1 MPARRDSAIVRGST
15 GAHSLVSSLPL
26 FWRVFAT
33 NAAAMLLA
41 FTALVFA
48 PVTVSVPIGVGEL
61 IVLAI
66 GLVVVLAVESPP
78 VAPGLPPAR

>member
-1 MPARRDSAIVRGST
+1 MRGLTHAHAR
-15 GAHSLVSSLPL
+15 VSSLPL

-33 NAAAMLLA
+33 NASAMLLA
-41 FTALVFA
+41 FTALVLA

-66 GLVVVLAVESPP
+66 GLVVLLVLEPP
-78 VAPGLPPAR
+78 AVAPGVPPAR